1 MAFLKWH
8 GMQLETIFSIL
19 LDLGNDSA
27 INKYS
32 SQIYLS
38 HPFYQPSFRGK
49 NNGQTKTFNKSNSL
63 LEPENIIVTNRENY
77 ILTSIALHH
86 SGTIKLMSPCNRIY
100 GTEVNSIY
108 LNMLSYVFVYSHSR
122 CLIYKPGNYYSSSKQ
137 IRTDYWNVHISFYV
151 YH

>member
-49 NNGQTKTFNKSNSL
+49 KQR
-63 LEPENIIVTNRENY
+63 TNQN
-77 ILTSIALHH
+77 L
-86 SGTIKLMSPCNRIY
+86 
-100 GTEVNSIY
+100 
-108 LNMLSYVFVYSHSR
+108 
-122 CLIYKPGNYYSSSKQ
+122 
-137 IRTDYWNVHISFYV
+137 
-151 YH
+151 